1 MYSCSSD
8 HLCILLYICL
18 SSTWKIESLQ
28 WSHKWL
34 AAINSNYVFFNFHS
48 KWWFSRMTNDFFFFV
63 NCTQIT
69 FLTYEQAFCIRLSV
83 LMALGIYERC
93 SGDLLLRKKNPK
105 TNLRC
110 ILSHIVLQQ
119 RFQFCISPHRHF
131 CP

>member
-28 WSHKWL
+28 WSHKL
-34 AAINSNYVFFNFHS
+34 LGAINSNYVFFNFHS
-48 KWWFSRMTNDFFFFV
+48 KWWFSRMINDFFCQLHTNNFPDIW
-63 NCTQIT
+63 TSILYQT
-69 FLTYEQAFCIRLSV
+69 E
-83 LMALGIYERC
+83 C
-93 SGDLLLRKKNPK
+93 SDGTRRIWKMFWGSFIEEKKTK

-110 ILSHIVLQQ
+110 ILSCIVLQQ